1 MRAVPP
7 AALALLKQFEG
18 KDGTFE
24 AVPTQD
30 PVGNWEI
37 GWGHK
42 LSGPGPEPAFP
53 GSPLDEA
60 AADAL
65 ALQDLANVG
74 AYIERWV
81 NGTAA
86 WTDNQWA
93 AVLCFAYNEGAPEFV
108 QSTMCG
114 LMERGFMSA
123 AADEFPKWVW
133 AHQNGQAV
141 KLDGLI
147 RRRAAERALF
157 LS

>member
-60 AADAL
+60 AADAFL
-65 ALQDLANVG
+65 RRTHDADFLGRAQAS
-74 AYIERWV
+74 EH
-81 NGTAA
+81 AA
-86 WTDNQWA
+86 
-93 AVLCFAYNEGAPEFV
+93 
-108 QSTMCG
+108 
-114 LMERGFMSA
+114 
-123 AADEFPKWVW
+123 
-133 AHQNGQAV
+133 
-141 KLDGLI
+141 
-147 RRRAAERALF
+147 
-157 LS
+157 